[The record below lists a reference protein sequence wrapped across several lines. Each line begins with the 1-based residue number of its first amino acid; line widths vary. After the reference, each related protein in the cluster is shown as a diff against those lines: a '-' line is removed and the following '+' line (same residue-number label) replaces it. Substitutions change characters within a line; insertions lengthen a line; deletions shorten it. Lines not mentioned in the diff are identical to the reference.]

1 VVGYESIYIVFIT
14 YIKEMC
20 LFEKTT
26 KRYMY
31 VHVSTL
37 EILAPPITFFQ
48 IIIFPFHYQY

>member
-1 VVGYESIYIVFIT
+1 MVGYESIYIVFIT